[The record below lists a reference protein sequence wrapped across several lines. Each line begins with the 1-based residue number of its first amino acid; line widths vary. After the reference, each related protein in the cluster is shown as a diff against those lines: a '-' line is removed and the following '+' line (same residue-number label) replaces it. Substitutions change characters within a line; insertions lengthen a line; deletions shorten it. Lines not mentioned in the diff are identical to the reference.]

1 MLKHM
6 IALAALLTLATCAPR
21 RKLTYRP
28 VCYTTDQPLIRP
40 AIFSECRDIIKV
52 MMASSRFDPDIPL
65 KFSPDPAKEPDIRL
79 PAAWTRGKENC
90 DVGLQ
95 FQSGKSGYD
104 RTTLRDVQQAAMA
117 VALECVIN
125 PPHLGGLAVVGWE
138 KLMAVNVLNLVEVLD
153 RPGLERNETVT
164 VA

>member
-1 MLKHM
+1 M

-28 VCYTTDQPLIRP
+28 ICYTTDQPQIRP

-52 MMASSRFDPDIPL
+52 IMASSRFGPDIPL

-95 FQSGKSGYD
+95 FQTGKSGYD

-138 KLMAVNVLNLVEVLD
+138 KLMAVNVLNLVQVLD
-153 RPGLERNETVT
+153 RPGPERNATVT